1 MYFYK
6 NSILWKERELIA
18 TLALPKMPK
27 VRCKTARK
35 LIRHFGNAAA
45 VFEKIEHTTQS
56 QFETISKLFR
66 RSETQNILKAAEKE
80 VALIA
85 KRNINWMAYSDA
97 AFPTSLHQCADA
109 PLVLFCSGQPF
120 PNTTRIIS
128 IVGTRQPSESGK
140 AFVRQLVKE
149 LAAYQPIIVSGFA
162 YGIDIEAQLAALDNG
177 LVTYGCFGHGILGC
191 YPKEHAKYRKRIE
204 ETGGFLS
211 EVWANEPFRRAHFLQ
226 RNRIIAGLAQA
237 TIVVESREKGGA
249 LTTAHY
255 ANSYQRD
262 VFAAPGRPND
272 VTARGCLELIK
283 TRQAECITSGE
294 DMARALGWKQRQ
306 NPIPQPKLFIEL
318 NEKEKQV
325 ISHMSGTPKHI
336 DLIALEAKLK
346 ISEIASILFQLE
358 MKGAVMAQAGK
369 QFKTI

>member
-1 MYFYK
+1 MEK
-6 NSILWKERELIA
+6 RELIA

-27 VRCKTARK
+27 VGCKTARK

-120 PNTTRIIS
+120 PNTTSIIS

-191 YPKEHAKYRKRIE
+191 YPKERAKYRKRIE

-272 VTARGCLELIK
+272 VTASGCLELIK

-294 DMARALGWKQRQ
+294 DVARALGWKQRQ
-306 NPIPQPKLFIEL
+306 NPIPRPKLFIEL

-346 ISEIASILFQLE
+346 VSEIASILFQLE